1 MSGFHPS
8 CQRVCTAEHGHL
20 GLLAAVS
27 RIAAILPNDLAPTNM
42 NGPNLPF
49 IAGLVAAVQ
58 FPQSR
63 PLSLPLHLAMT
74 AATNLRPSGHLLNE
88 RTFNKKEALLRVATR
103 SIHVLVRRKDT
114 PKIESV
120 SGEVERCAEN
130 YAALDKIADEP
141 AAILGS
147 AIMKPNRAGEATRN
161 KAIYDHVKR
170 IE

>member
-1 MSGFHPS
+1 MPD
-8 CQRVCTAEHGHL
+8 
-20 GLLAAVS
+20 
-27 RIAAILPNDLAPTNM
+27 PNT

-58 FPQSR
+58 LPRR

-74 AATNLRPSGHLLNE
+74 AATNLIRPSGHLLNE

-103 SIHVLVRRKDT
+103 SIYVLVRRKDT
-114 PKIESV
+114 PQIESV

-130 YAALDKIADEP
+130 HAALDKIADEP